1 MELTHATVDD
11 LPARLGPGKGPV
23 RLPDDLDPQAA
34 TALLA
39 DRYGAPSTLLLA
51 GTSTRTGSCTAGNP
65 VRVRRRPVGYD
76 SSVMLVAMPSVIF
89 TVADREPA
97 FAAFS
102 SCASVHSTAA

>member
-1 MELTHATVDD
+1 MHWAETEFRRREPLVGVGEGTADELGG
-11 LPARLGPGKGPV
+11 PAVEGHV
-23 RLPDDLDPQAA
+23 
-34 TALLA
+34 
-39 DRYGAPSTLLLA
+39 LA

-65 VRVRRRPVGYD
+65 VRVRRRPAGYD